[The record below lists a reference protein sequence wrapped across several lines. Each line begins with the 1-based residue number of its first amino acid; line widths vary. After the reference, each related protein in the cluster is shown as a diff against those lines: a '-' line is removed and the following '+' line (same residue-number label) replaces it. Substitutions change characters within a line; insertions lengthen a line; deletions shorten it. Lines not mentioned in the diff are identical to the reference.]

1 MERSQKYDWFK
12 GPQSANPKDQ
22 WKKRGKIFWRFTK
35 IFSVFSVLFLTLWGC
50 GQTFGIKSD
59 SHVGRA
65 VEIYQ
70 SEKDIAPH
78 ITKFNIVA
86 DRFNIPGAVNS
97 TPTIYSATYDQNS
110 NIWLEKEKD
119 GSKDMEDVYNEITT
133 NQKRKMS
140 DAYKGVNEAISV
152 SLTDN
157 GVGGGNKSTIPLPT
171 IGRDGK
177 NNPIVMSS
185 TTSDSRPSFQ
195 TQSDSDRLGNILVQ
209 EKNNIKLLANLN
221 DVSWNWN
228 ITIPDDNTFT
238 NLVTDKQV
246 SRMDFKTALY
256 NYIGTISVPNKPQP
270 NNWILDALTLQ
281 NDYSFPIG
289 ANIPATGTLRER
301 YDAIVNAQQSAISVL
316 SYLGFEINS
325 KHELVAHLDSMPG
338 EGGTTYRPIVTWGQA
353 WVRGVGPFYGLVVY
367 PVSWLFLHILNGF
380 PFMSGWES
388 LLSIVFIV
396 LILRI
401 LAFSITFKSTMQQT
415 KMQELN
421 LKKASIDAKYASFK
435 DNKQMQA
442 RKNQEIQEMY
452 RKEGVNTFSP
462 FVSLIITMPIF
473 LSVWRMIAAIPH
485 LKSTIWLKINFSAT
499 SWQSLFKGEVQY
511 LPLMVTALALTL
523 LSSYY
528 GRLLV
533 KKRDKIRGNAHMKT
547 AMKKSDRTQII
558 VIIISAFISLVFT
571 AGVQIYSIVV
581 SLWVIFQTHLTHHLL
596 IRSSRKRKEQG
607 MAAKG
612 KG

>member
-35 IFSVFSVLFLTLWGC
+35 IFAVFSVLFLTLWGC

-65 VEIYQ
+65 VEIYR

-78 ITKFNIVA
+78 ITKFNA
-86 DRFNIPGAVNS
+86 TTKSFTNAS
-97 TPTIYSATYDQNS
+97 SPTIIYSMTFDQNS

-119 GSKDMEDVYNEITT
+119 GTKDMEATYNEIT
-133 NQKRKMS
+133 NVQKRKMS
-140 DAYKGVNEAISV
+140 DAYKGVNEAVSV
-152 SLTDN
+152 SLNDR
-157 GVGGGNKSTIPLPT
+157 GNDIPT
-171 IGRDGK
+171 SNIGYI
-177 NNPIVMSS
+177 NQTPIVMSS
-185 TTSDSRPSFQ
+185 STSDSRPSFQ
-195 TQSDSDRLGNILVQ
+195 TQNDDERLGNILV
-209 EKNNIKLLANLN
+209 KNKNEIKLLATLGN
-221 DVSWNWN
+221 VSWNYN
-228 ITIPDDNTFT
+228 VTIPDDNTFT
-238 NLVTDKQV
+238 NLTTDTQK

-256 NYIGTISVPNKPQP
+256 NYLGDPSSSVPVHGTGKDR
-270 NNWILDALTLQ
+270 NWIINALTLQ
-281 NDYSFPIG
+281 NDYAFPIG
-289 ANIPATGTLRER
+289 ADVPATGTLRDR
-301 YDAIVNAQQSAISVL
+301 FDAIVNAQQSAINVL
-316 SYLGFEINS
+316 SYLGFEINN

-452 RKEGVNTFSP
+452 RKEGINTFSP
-462 FVSLIITMPIF
+462 FISLIITMPIF

-499 SWQSLFKGEVQY
+499 SWQALFKGEVQY
-511 LPLMVTALALTL
+511 LPLMIVALALTL

-596 IRSSRKRKEQG
+596 IRGSRKRKEQG
-607 MAAKG
+607 LAAKG